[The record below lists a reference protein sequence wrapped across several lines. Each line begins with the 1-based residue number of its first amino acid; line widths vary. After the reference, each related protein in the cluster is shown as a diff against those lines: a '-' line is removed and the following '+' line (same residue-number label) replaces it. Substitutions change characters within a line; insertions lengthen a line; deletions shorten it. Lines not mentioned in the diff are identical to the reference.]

1 MTEVN
6 IRELKSRLSY
16 YLKLMQTG
24 EVIAIKDREKPIG
37 FLTQE
42 DHRKKET
49 TIPHE
54 KRDQKKLKQAL
65 ERLKAA
71 GLIKSSELPKK
82 RIITFNPG
90 KPNPNVMFDSTDI
103 IRKMR
108 DEEEIE

>member
-49 TIPHE
+49 TISHE
-54 KRDQKKLKQAL
+54 NRDLKKLKKTL
-65 ERLKAA
+65 EKLKAS
-71 GLIKSSELPKK
+71 GVVKSAELTKK
-82 RIITFNPG
+82 PISFNPG
-90 KPNPNVMFDSTDI
+90 KPNPNVVFDSTDI

-108 DEEEIE
+108 DEEI